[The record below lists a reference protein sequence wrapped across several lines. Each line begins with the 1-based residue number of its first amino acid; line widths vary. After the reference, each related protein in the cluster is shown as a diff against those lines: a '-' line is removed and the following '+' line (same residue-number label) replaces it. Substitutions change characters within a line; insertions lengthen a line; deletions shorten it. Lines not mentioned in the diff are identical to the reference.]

1 MSITLERSLKDLG
14 RGISKHPWKTAS
26 YIFTAF
32 SVLFTIVRAVT
43 HFVPG
48 VKIEGYFPL
57 VVVLGISICYGL
69 RKIWKPS
76 KIEIRIATTNTTIEV
91 LFGDLFA
98 QDGIRAIAVSEF
110 FDSKLGKPVSDKSLH
125 GIFLQK
131 CFGGHPESFDKQV
144 DEQLKGFEGKEVAKV
159 EGKTKSFPIGT
170 SALLTVNQ
178 DRYLAFAFAKAD
190 PLTCK
195 AFSDVT
201 MMWVALNQLW
211 QRARVESGG
220 HPLNLPLVGSGL
232 SGLNLPTRDL
242 LNLIILSVITETKAK
257 QVTQRIR
264 IILHPD
270 RFEELDLRGVKE
282 HWEG

>member
-1 MSITLERSLKDLG
+1 MSITLMRSIKDLR
-14 RGISKHPWKTAS
+14 RGVTRHPWKAAS

-32 SVLFTIVRAVT
+32 SVLFTIIRGVT
-43 HFVPG
+43 YFVPG
-48 VKIEGYFPL
+48 VKIQGPLPL
-57 VVVLGISICYGL
+57 VVVLVISVCYGL
-69 RKIWKPS
+69 RKVWKPS

-91 LFGDLFA
+91 LFGDLFE

-131 CFGGHPESFDKQV
+131 CFGGHQESFDRQV
-144 DEQLKGFEGKEVAKV
+144 DEELKGVEGKEVAKV

-190 PLTCK
+190 PETCK
-195 AFSDVT
+195 AHSDVT

-211 QRARVESGG
+211 QRARIESGG

-242 LNLIILSVITETKAK
+242 LNLIILSAITETKAK
-257 QVTQRIR
+257 QVTQKIR
-264 IILHPD
+264 IVLHRD
-270 RFEELDLRGVKE
+270 RFEELDLREVKE